1 MRLRSIAMI
10 HILLFVFT
18 AIFHA
23 GPWYYLLL
31 TAAQL
36 VYVPLVLQLVM
47 KKGDWFHAIYP
58 YLSVPAYLSVAILQI
73 TSETPGDLYFAAV
86 YLIFTIAVAAYGF
99 SRFIKRGFTQLEE
112 FAIDMGLFYLMIGG
126 AWFFAHVA
134 NIETGFSPIIRW
146 LTGIHFHYASFLLPI
161 FAGFLGRIYKTQLY
175 RISCIILLV
184 SPIIVAL
191 GISFSNWLEL
201 LSVIFYII
209 GIYSLIYLCYKA
221 PVPKAKWVIR
231 ISFSALGISILFSF
245 AYALG
250 NVWGLFTISIDFML
264 KFHGILNCGLFAL
277 FGVIGWSIFTPP
289 PQSSRRFP
297 IGKIRGKRVIG
308 EKSLEDITDNDRWQL
323 SGLIDDI
330 GIYEPE
336 VSPKS
341 LSPAII
347 DFYENTNQYR
357 LFAEIK
363 WHFWFIPFAAVYRV
377 ISRYVKQINLPLSSR
392 QIEMTGDL
400 FPIKAELDGRENVR
414 AWVRK
419 VNGETAFVALYSYHQ
434 SEGKRYMNIALPLPA
449 SAMVGI
455 LELKQLGQVLKL
467 SSIREKPESDSGV
480 YLAFGKTVFKLPIE
494 EVFHVEQIKE
504 GELKANH
511 KMWIFAVPFLTIDY
525 SIVRK

>member
-1 MRLRSIAMI
+1 MI

-47 KKGDWFHAIYP
+47 RKGDWFHVIYP
-58 YLSVPAYLSVAILQI
+58 YLSIPAYLSVAILQI
-73 TSETPGDLYFAAV
+73 TGETQADIFFAAV
-86 YLIFTIAVAAYGF
+86 YLIFTISVAAYGF
-99 SRFIKRGFTQLEE
+99 SRFISRGFTQLEE

-126 AWFFAHVA
+126 AWFFAHIA
-134 NIETGFSPIIRW
+134 ELETGFSPIIRF
-146 LTGIHFHYASFLLPI
+146 LTSIHFHYASFLLPI
-161 FAGFLGRIYKTQLY
+161 FAGLLGRIYKTQFY

-209 GIYSLIYLCYKA
+209 GIYSLIYLSYKA
-221 PVPKAKWVIR
+221 PVSKAKWLIR

-277 FGVIGWSIFTPP
+277 FGVIGWSIFTPS
-289 PQSSRRFP
+289 PQNSRRFP
-297 IGKIRGKRVIG
+297 ITRIRGKRVIG
-308 EKSLEDITDNDRWQL
+308 EKILEDITDNDSLKL

-330 GIYEPE
+330 SIYEPD
-336 VSPKS
+336 VSPKF
-341 LSPAII
+341 LRPAIV

-357 LFAEIK
+357 LFAEII
-363 WHFWFIPFAAVYRV
+363 WHNWFKPFAAVYCV
-377 ISRYVKQINLPLSSR
+377 ISRYIQQINLPLSKR
-392 QIEMTGDL
+392 QIEMTGDV
-400 FPIKAELDGRENVR
+400 FPIKGNIDGREQVR

-419 VNGETAFVALYSYHQ
+419 VNGETAFVALYSHHQ
-434 SEGKRYMNIALPLPA
+434 SEGKRYMNIALPLPGA
-449 SAMVGI
+449 AMVGI
-455 LELKQLGQVLKL
+455 LELKQLGQTLQL
-467 SSIREKPESDSGV
+467 SSKREKPESDSGV

-504 GELKANH
+504 GELKAKH

-525 SIVRK
+525 SIGRK

>member
-10 HILLFVFT
+10 HILLFIFT

-47 KKGDWFHAIYP
+47 RRGDWFHAIYP
-58 YLSVPAYLSVAILQI
+58 YLSIPAYLSVAVLQI
-73 TSETPGDLYFAAV
+73 TNETPGDIFLAAL
-86 YLIFTIAVAAYGF
+86 YLIFTISVAAYGF
-99 SRFIKRGFTQLEE
+99 TRFINRGFIKLEE

-126 AWFFAHVA
+126 AWFFAHIA
-134 NIETGFSPIIRW
+134 DIETGFSPIIRW

-161 FAGFLGRIYKTQLY
+161 FTGFLGRIYKTQFY
-175 RISCIILLV
+175 RITCNILLI

-201 LSVIFYII
+201 LSVIFYIF
-209 GIYSLIYLCYKA
+209 GIYSLIYLSFKA
-221 PVPKAKWVIR
+221 PIHEAKWLIR
-231 ISFSALGISILFSF
+231 ISFSALGITILFSF

-277 FGVIGWSIFTPP
+277 FGVIGWSIFTPSS
-289 PQSSRRFP
+289 QYSRRIP
-297 IGKIRGKRVIG
+297 ISKIRGKKVIG
-308 EKSLEDITDNDRWQL
+308 EKILDDITDNNGRQF

-330 GIYEPE
+330 GIYEPD
-336 VSPKS
+336 VTSK
-341 LSPAII
+341 LLAPAIV

-357 LFAEIK
+357 LFAEIN
-363 WHFWFIPFAAVYRV
+363 WHSWFKPFAAAYRV

-392 QIEMTGDL
+392 QIEMTGDIV
-400 FPIKAELDGRENVR
+400 PIKAELDGRDRVR

-419 VNGETAFVALYSYHQ
+419 VNGDPAFVALYSKHQ
-434 SEGKRYMNIALPLPA
+434 SEGKWYMNISLPLPSA
-449 SAMVGI
+449 AMVGI
-455 LELKQLGQVLKL
+455 LELKQLGQTLQL
-467 SSIREKPESDSGV
+467 SSRKEKPESDSGV
-480 YLAFGKTVFKLPIE
+480 YLTFKKAVFKLPIE
-494 EVFHVEQIKE
+494 EVFHVEQIKD
-504 GELKANH
+504 GELKAKH
-511 KMWIFAVPFLTIDY
+511 KMWIFSVPFLTIDY
-525 SIVRK
+525 TICKR